1 MRVALVLLLVPV
13 GSALGWTARG
23 HLPARGSTK
32 VALPRAAVKL
42 SPLDELHGL
51 VAPQSYLEPI
61 GALVAENVDSDP
73 TRAIGTVLAV
83 FVLLG
88 GGTLFYFMNYV
99 FPERR
104 L

>member
-1 MRVALVLLLVPV
+1 MRVALVLLLVPQA
-13 GSALGWTARG
+13 ALGWTARR

-61 GALVAENVDSDP
+61 GALVAGNVESDP

>member
-1 MRVALVLLLVPV
+1 MRVALVLLLVPQA
-13 GSALGWTARG
+13 ALGLTARR

-61 GALVAENVDSDP
+61 GALVAGNVESDP